1 MACTI
6 KGTTIRLTQ
15 GDTLV
20 TKITIT
26 NGNTG
31 EEYIPI
37 AQDVIRFAVKK
48 EATDKRPLL
57 VKEIPYDT
65 MILRLESS
73 DTNTLKPD
81 EYRYD
86 VEITLS
92 DGTVDT
98 IINSQKLIIVEQIA
112 N

>member
-6 KGTTIRLTQ
+6 KGNTIRLTQ

-20 TKITIT
+20 TRVTIT
-26 NGNTG
+26 DKDGV
-31 EEYIPI
+31 EYAPI
-37 AQDVIRFAVKK
+37 AEDTIRFAVKR

-65 MILRLESS
+65 MVLRLEST
-73 DTNTLKPD
+73 DTNQLKPD

-86 VEITLS
+86 IEITLS

-98 IINSQKLIIVEQIA
+98 VINSQKLIIVDQIA